1 MKESFSIVM
10 TVYDQAPELEA
21 NLPAFL
27 TQEYEPGYEV
37 IVVDETST
45 DNTEDV
51 LKIMKNDYPHLY
63 TTFLPKPNRQVTRR
77 KLAIN
82 IGSKAAKN
90 EWIIITKIE
99 HKPIAPDILQ
109 AIGQVHDQESE
120 LTLGY
125 MGKKG
130 IRLQPFDTVE
140 EAGNHILKA
149 ERKLRMIFNRNK
161 RMSYLW
167 GRYDFIIIPKD
178 CLVRL
183 LGLYEQKIS
192 WSQLISIRFGILWQ
206 SLIRRS
212 STTMLVTQ

>member
-10 TVYDQAPELEA
+10 TVYDQASELES

-90 EWIIITKIE
+90 EWIIIFFK
-99 HKPIAPDILQ
+99 
-109 AIGQVHDQESE
+109 
-120 LTLGY
+120 
-125 MGKKG
+125 
-130 IRLQPFDTVE
+130 
-140 EAGNHILKA
+140 N
-149 ERKLRMIFNRNK
+149 
-161 RMSYLW
+161 
-167 GRYDFIIIPKD
+167 
-178 CLVRL
+178 
-183 LGLYEQKIS
+183 
-192 WSQLISIRFGILWQ
+192 
-206 SLIRRS
+206 
-212 STTMLVTQ
+212 